1 MDGPSV
7 FHTSDGGR
15 VITQAF
21 FTRLR
26 YAAKLSGVV
35 ASIRTTGPVTVTP
48 PVPGVEAVGLEPFER
63 PIVRPADGWRSGE
76 PRTDH
81 VAQVLEILH
90 HLGAVERL
98 VDQSAGP
105 RRVDG
110 EILSGHGSDG
120 EHGECGGRRQDV
132 KTPDGSSVTM
142 PGGESR
148 TANRRRAARESG
160 A

>member
-1 MDGPSV
+1 LTPLA
-7 FHTSDGGR
+7 HPTAPPGGGGG
-15 VITQAF
+15 A
-21 FTRLR
+21 
-26 YAAKLSGVV
+26 
-35 ASIRTTGPVTVTP
+35 
-48 PVPGVEAVGLEPFER
+48 
-63 PIVRPADGWRSGE
+63 GE
-76 PRTDH
+76 SRTDD

-120 EHGECGGRRQDV
+120 KHSKCGGRRQDV
-132 KTPDGSSVTM
+132 KTHDGSSVTT
-142 PGGESR
+142 PGGELR
-148 TANRRRAARESG
+148 TVNRRRAAQESE